1 MTVAPDHSKSHNTH
15 HRCHRILV
23 GTTTANMPR
32 RNMIR
37 KMTCAFIQLHNEI
50 TKYHERFKMESKE
63 ELDARLNELEQRGP
77 RSNSKVE
84 RLRQTIDRIEELLK
98 KGFTQAEVLEVLN
111 AAGFDMT
118 LASFKSTLQRLRKER
133 RTKQEASAKSL
144 ANVLSKGIQRRP

>member
-1 MTVAPDHSKSHNTH
+1 
-15 HRCHRILV
+15 
-23 GTTTANMPR
+23 
-32 RNMIR
+32 
-37 KMTCAFIQLHNEI
+37 
-50 TKYHERFKMESKE
+50 MESKE